1 MQCPKDFAWELY
13 LDNEVRPAEKEV
25 MEDHLAHC
33 RDCRD
38 RVAGFK
44 HQSDLIWLS
53 LAGTPL
59 PADLEDY
66 IKKRLHAG
74 EAADTRLI
82 WITMPLAVL
91 AGLFILSAAG
101 VWGLLEGLV
110 SFLKIMGGNSLLPE
124 ALLLAAAVLKDLAGV
139 SLRGGVALPSLVIL
153 LFCLLWIKFK
163 LRKGGQV
170 HA

>member
-1 MQCPKDFAWELY
+1 
-13 LDNEVRPAEKEV
+13 
-25 MEDHLAHC
+25 
-33 RDCRD
+33 
-38 RVAGFK
+38 
-44 HQSDLIWLS
+44 
-53 LAGTPL
+53 
-59 PADLEDY
+59 
-66 IKKRLHAG
+66 
-74 EAADTRLI
+74 
-82 WITMPLAVL
+82 MPLAVL

-124 ALLLAAAVLKDLAGV
+124 ALLLAAAVLRDLAGV